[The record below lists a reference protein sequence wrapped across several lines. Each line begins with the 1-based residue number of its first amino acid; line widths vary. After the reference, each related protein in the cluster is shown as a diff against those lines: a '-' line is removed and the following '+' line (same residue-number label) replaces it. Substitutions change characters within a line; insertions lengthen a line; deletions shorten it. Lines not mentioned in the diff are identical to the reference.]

1 MILLF
6 PTKLSKA
13 SLTLNHSNIYPEI
26 ITENSQSTE
35 SYCKQSKIHWKRAKA
50 SLQRA
55 LNRYS
60 VWQNASYKTT
70 NPEFSSTVKT
80 QLELLKSNIDKLDQG
95 VIQIAV
101 FGLVSRGKSAVL
113 NALLGEKIL
122 ETGPLNG
129 VTKWP
134 RSIRWTPN
142 IFVNFHQ
149 QEVAK
154 VDLIDTPGLDE
165 VADQVRGEM
174 AKEVTRQ
181 ADLILFVVSGDI
193 TRTEY
198 DALYELKKSKK
209 PLILVFNKID
219 LYSEV
224 ERQEIYK
231 NLQNIAVFQ
240 SGELDNIYPTF
251 EVVMVAAEPTPLP
264 VIIEMPD
271 GKVTHEWETP
281 SPKIDELRQKIITIL
296 EREGRSLL
304 ALNALLQARK
314 AEVSIAQKTVK
325 IKQNEA
331 DDLIWDFAKYK
342 ALAIAFNP
350 ITIIDVVGTTV
361 IDLALIRSLSRL
373 YNLPMTSYEAG
384 KLWKIIIFSAG
395 GILLGDLGTSLL
407 LGLGK
412 VNIISYTGVAI
423 TQASVAAYGTY
434 AIGSAAKV
442 YLENGCT
449 WGDLG
454 QDIVIQDI
462 LSQMEPDTIIYRL
475 QQELFN
481 K

>member
-1 MILLF
+1 M
-6 PTKLSKA
+6 K
-13 SLTLNHSNIYPEI
+13 NSNIYPEI

-35 SYCKQSKIHWKRAKA
+35 SYRKQSKIHWKRARA
-50 SLQRA
+50 SLRKA

-60 VWQNASYKTT
+60 VWQNASQKTT
-70 NPEFSSTVKT
+70 NPELSSTIKT
-80 QLELLKSNIDKLDQG
+80 QLDLLQSNIDKLDQG

-129 VTKWP
+129 VTQWP

-142 IFVNFHQ
+142 IFVNSNQ
-149 QEVAK
+149 QEVVK

-165 VADQVRGEM
+165 VAGQVRGEM

-198 DALYELKKSKK
+198 DALSELRKAKK

-219 LYSEV
+219 LYSET
-224 ERQEIYK
+224 ERRKIYH
-231 NLQNIAVFQ
+231 NLQKIAVHQ
-240 SGELDNIYPTF
+240 SGELEDIYYPS
-251 EVVMVAAEPTPLP
+251 EVVMVAAEPTPIP
-264 VIIEMPD
+264 VRIEWSD
-271 GKVTHEWETP
+271 GNVTHKRETLP
-281 SPKIDELRQKIITIL
+281 PQIDELKQKIITIL

-304 ALNALLQARK
+304 ALNALLQAK
-314 AEVSIAQKTVK
+314 EAEVSIAHKTVK
-325 IKQNEA
+325 VKQNEA
-331 DDLIWDFAKYK
+331 DDLIWNFAKYK
-342 ALAIAFNP
+342 ALAVALNP
-350 ITIIDVVGTTV
+350 ISVIDVVGTTV

-384 KLWKIIIFSAG
+384 KLWKIIIFSSG
-395 GILLGDLGTSLL
+395 GILLGDFGSSLL

-412 VNIISYTGVAI
+412 VDIVSYAGVAI
-423 TQASVAAYGTY
+423 TQASIAAYGTY
-434 AIGSAAKV
+434 AIGRATKV
-442 YLENGCT
+442 YLEKGCT
-449 WGDLG
+449 WGLLG

-462 LSQMEPDTIIYRL
+462 LSQVEPDTIIYRL
-475 QQELFN
+475 QQELF
-481 K
+481 KK

>member
-1 MILLF
+1 MNN
-6 PTKLSKA
+6 P
-13 SLTLNHSNIYPEI
+13 NIYPEI

-35 SYCKQSKIHWKRAKA
+35 SYRKQSQIHWKRARA
-50 SLQRA
+50 SLRKA

-60 VWQNASYKTT
+60 VWQDASQKTT
-70 NPEFSSTVKT
+70 NPELLSTIKT
-80 QLELLKSNIDKLDQG
+80 QLDLLKSNIDKLDQG

-129 VTKWP
+129 VTQWP
-134 RSIRWTPN
+134 RSIRWTSS
-142 IFVNFHQ
+142 IFVNSHQ
-149 QEVAK
+149 QEVVK

-165 VADQVRGEM
+165 VAGKVRGEM
-174 AKEVTRQ
+174 AKEVIGQ

-198 DALYELKKSKK
+198 DALSELQQAKK

-219 LYSEV
+219 LYSET
-224 ERQEIYK
+224 EREEIYQK
-231 NLQNIAVFQ
+231 LQNLTFHH
-240 SGELDNIYPTF
+240 SGELENIESSL

-264 VIIEMPD
+264 VVIEWPD
-271 GKVTHEWETP
+271 GKVIHEWETP
-281 SPKIDELRQKIITIL
+281 SPQIDELRQKIITIL

-304 ALNALLQARK
+304 ALNALLQARE
-314 AEVSIAQKTVK
+314 AEVSIAHQTVK

-342 ALAIAFNP
+342 ALAIALNP
-350 ITIIDVVGTTV
+350 IAIIDVVGTIA

-384 KLWKIIIFSAG
+384 KLWKIIIFSAS
-395 GILLGDLGTSLL
+395 GILLGDLGSSLL

-412 VNIISYTGVAI
+412 VDFISYTGVAI
-423 TQASVAAYGTY
+423 TQASIAAYGTY
-434 AIGSAAKV
+434 AIGSATKV
-442 YLENGCT
+442 YLERGCT
-449 WGDLG
+449 WGNLG
-454 QDIVIQDI
+454 QDVVIQDI

-475 QQELFN
+475 QQELF
-481 K
+481 KK